1 MYLPLG
7 TDVLTFHLVQVLK
20 ENSSIQLAILNKSF
34 KFDRIVVISSLIT
47 VIMFLN
53 DEGRLSEVNLRII
66 I

>member
-34 KFDRIVVISSLIT
+34 TIDRIVVISSLIT
-47 VIMFLN
+47 FIMFLN

>member
-34 KFDRIVVISSLIT
+34 TFDRIVVISSLIT